1 MMHRS
6 FSGSPFAGPS
16 REFMTLPALDSVVVP
31 LAMRVR
37 WIFDWLNMQPD
48 DEFVDMF
55 PGSGAVTQAH
65 YDWLAARNGN
75 FQQGLFA

>member
-37 WIFDWLNMQPD
+37 WKGQCERQAAILTS
-48 DEFVDMF
+48 VRAAL
-55 PGSGAVTQAH
+55 GSDPA
-65 YDWLAARNGN
+65 
-75 FQQGLFA
+75 

>member
-16 REFMTLPALDSVVVP
+16 RKFMTLPALDAVVVP

-37 WIFDWLNMQPD
+37 WMIAGVVVGVVSSMILGVM
-48 DEFVDMF
+48 M
-55 PGSGAVTQAH
+55 
-65 YDWLAARNGN
+65 
-75 FQQGLFA
+75 

>member
-16 REFMTLPALDSVVVP
+16 REFLSLPALDAVVVP

-37 WIFDWLNMQPD
+37 WMIAGVVVGIFVGVM
-48 DEFVDMF
+48 M
-55 PGSGAVTQAH
+55 
-65 YDWLAARNGN
+65 
-75 FQQGLFA
+75 

>member
-16 REFMTLPALDSVVVP
+16 REFLSLPALDAITVP

-37 WIFDWLNMQPD
+37 WMIAGVVVGVISSMILGVM
-48 DEFVDMF
+48 M
-55 PGSGAVTQAH
+55 
-65 YDWLAARNGN
+65 
-75 FQQGLFA
+75 